1 MQNIVTELVCTRLS
15 HDIIG
20 NIGAVAN
27 AVELLEEGDLDFID
41 DIKSILKTSSTTL
54 ASRLKFFR
62 MAFGLSNV
70 NLEDNNLVKT
80 ITQDYLYTI
89 GNKDFPINLQF
100 NVESPFNKKNA
111 LLMIMAISDILI
123 RGGNIE
129 AYCDD
134 NNLIVQIDASLK
146 ISTDKLNKIKDAL
159 YTSSCNLDAS
169 LAPIACLLSKKN
181 KLSLSVDDNHI
192 KLVMETL

>member
-27 AVELLEEGDLDFID
+27 AVELLEEGDLDFMD
-41 DIKSILKTSSTTL
+41 DIKSILKNSSSTL

-62 MAFGLSNV
+62 MAFGLDNA

-80 ITQDYLYTI
+80 IAQDYLHTI

-100 NVESPFNKKNA
+100 NIASPLMKKNA
-111 LLMIMAISDILI
+111 LL
-123 RGGNIE
+123 R
-129 AYCDD
+129 
-134 NNLIVQIDASLK
+134 
-146 ISTDKLNKIKDAL
+146 
-159 YTSSCNLDAS
+159 
-169 LAPIACLLSKKN
+169 
-181 KLSLSVDDNHI
+181 
-192 KLVMETL
+192 